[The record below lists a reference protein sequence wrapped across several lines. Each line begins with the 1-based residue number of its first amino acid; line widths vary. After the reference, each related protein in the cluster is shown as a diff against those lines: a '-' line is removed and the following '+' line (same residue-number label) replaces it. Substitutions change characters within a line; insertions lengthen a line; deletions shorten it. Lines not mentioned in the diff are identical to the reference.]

1 MLFASAPDPAA
12 SLPGP
17 RLEPDRNA
25 TLTAVRAALTV
36 TPVKGSRVLE
46 VSFTSEDPVIAA
58 AGGERRD
65 GCLREVAAWEKIR
78 RGRQGA

>member
-17 RLEPDRNA
+17 RLDPARNA

-58 AGGERRD
+58 AGGEQRD
-65 GCLREVAAWEKIR
+65 GRLREVAAWGEIR